1 MPARKAKEPPAEKA
15 KEEPKKKPLPV
26 SRWDFELT
34 KFELEQMAERAAE
47 WKEDSTRM
55 VEWFEEKQAICF
67 QVYFKMITNPV
78 TSRSG
83 PEKLLKSIDDFLSYG
98 TAMMG
103 AHFAKQRSSREDVE
117 GKVRAGPDTV
127 GTWKPPKPG
136 EKEAL
141 RAERESSRVDGEPE
155 SFT

>member
-1 MPARKAKEPPAEKA
+1 MPTRKTKPEPAMI
-15 KEEPKKKPLPV
+15 KPLPV
-26 SRWDFELT
+26 SRWDFVLT
-34 KFELEQMAERAAE
+34 PYELEGIANRAGE
-47 WKEDSTRM
+47 WKKNPEKM

-98 TAMMG
+98 TGMMG
-103 AHFAKQRSSREDVE
+103 AYNAKQGTTREDVASP
-117 GKVRAGPDTV
+117 VRVGPDSKP
-127 GTWKPPKPG
+127 GAAWKPPKPD

-141 RAERESSRVDGEPE
+141 IVEREGTGVDGEPE
-155 SFT
+155 AFT

>member
-1 MPARKAKEPPAEKA
+1 MPTKKKIVPKP
-15 KEEPKKKPLPV
+15 EPKKKPLPV

-34 KFELEQMAERAAE
+34 PTELEGMAELAKE
-47 WKEDSTRM
+47 WKARPDKM

-83 PEKLLKSIDDFLSYG
+83 PDKLLKSIDDFLLYG
-98 TAMMG
+98 TSMVG
-103 AHFAKQRSSREDVE
+103 AFNAKQGSAREDVE
-117 GKVRAGPDTV
+117 SKIRVGPADSK
-127 GTWKPPKPG
+127 WKPPKPD

-141 RAERESSRVDGEPE
+141 RAERESARADGEPE
-155 SFT
+155 AFA